1 MTSICYISTY
11 LNHHNKPLSDELY
24 GLTQGQFFYVSTSNI
39 SEMRRKMGFS
49 QMEAEYLL
57 DYANSSEKESIQ
69 KVIDNADVVIA
80 GASEPTSLLQT
91 RLKEGRLTFRISE
104 RLFKSRMRYL
114 KVPIYWLRCLHTHKA
129 YMLCSSAATARD
141 YNLLGFYKNR
151 CYKWGYFTEI
161 PPIDPVALWEKK
173 ICARQNEKTI
183 NLLWVGRLIGWK
195 HPETAIKALYKI
207 RAAGYSFRFNLIG
220 DGPLATMLRNLIDQ
234 LHMNDCV
241 HLLGAKTTK
250 EVRRYMEECE
260 IYLIT
265 SNREEGWGAVLN
277 ESMSCACAVV
287 ANSEIGAVP
296 FLISDKKNGLIY
308 SKGSVESMS
317 ECIMSLMER
326 ESYRRELGIEA
337 YHSLCANWTPRKAA
351 ENLIALVNAMQD
363 KRENPIKEGP
373 CSISQ

>member
-24 GLTQGQFFYVSTSNI
+24 GLTQGHFFYVSTSNI

-49 QMEAEYLL
+49 QMKADYLL
-57 DYANSSEKESIQ
+57 DYANSSDKESIQ
-69 KVIDNADVVIA
+69 KVIDHADVVIA
-80 GASEPTSLLQT
+80 GASEPTRLLQT
-91 RLKEGRLTFRISE
+91 RLQEGKLTFRISE
-104 RLFKSRMRYL
+104 RLFKSRVRYL
-114 KVPIYWLRCLHTHKA
+114 KAPVHWLRCFETRRA

-151 CYKWGYFTEI
+151 RYKWGYFTEV
-161 PPIDPVALWEKK
+161 PPLDPEALWEKK
-173 ICARQNEKTI
+173 IRARQDGKTI
-183 NLLWVGRLIGWK
+183 NLLWVGRLIDWK

-220 DGPLATMLRNLIDQ
+220 DGPLAPKLRNLVDE
-234 LHMNDCV
+234 LHINDCI
-241 HLLGAKTTK
+241 HLLGAKTTE

-260 IYLIT
+260 IYLFT
-265 SNREEGWGAVLN
+265 SDREEGWGAVLN